1 METGRHSHASRA
13 DRTALAWT
21 RIHLTDIITLV
32 LGTALTLRF
41 WSLFFGVADR
51 RLLTVLAAV
60 SICEIIKRL
69 IVSRRQW
76 QRPQL
81 FCAERRADLLAAIA
95 LAFAPWPITMP
106 VHAASPLW
114 ILAAPLAQSA
124 WLGPLAAAA
133 AVVIAIRR
141 LVSA

>member
-1 METGRHSHASRA
+1 MDAGRHSHASRA

-21 RIHLTDIITLV
+21 RIHLIDIITLV

-60 SICEIIKRL
+60 GICEIIKRL
-69 IVSRRQW
+69 IVSCRQW

-95 LAFAPWPITMP
+95 LAAAPWPITVP

-114 ILAAPLAQSA
+114 TVAAPLTQTA
-124 WLGPLAAAA
+124 WLGPIAA
-133 AVVIAIRR
+133 AVVVGVAIRR